1 MVHCDG
7 KKCEKWPCEGI
18 IAVSGWSAYVPL
30 RLRLVWALWLNYL
43 HSSMLPSLR
52 RGDFTSGRRSEN
64 TLVPN
69 ATLLKNEK
77 FLPLM
82 AY

>member
-30 RLRLVWALWLNYL
+30 RLRLVLGVVAK
-43 HSSMLPSLR
+43 LPSQ
-52 RGDFTSGRRSEN
+52 FYVAIVAKGRLYFGPSQRKH
-64 TLVPN
+64 TG
-69 ATLLKNEK
+69 T
-77 FLPLM
+77 
-82 AY
+82 